1 MKKKKKCGCEF
12 AICIYLFWLIVLLFL
27 EYSFRLFMSIGFSFD
42 SFINILLYSC
52 AASSVLSIITTLF
65 KEKANK
71 IITGVLLFLIGF
83 LMNVQLV
90 FFKIFKTYFSLS
102 NLALG
107 DQAASFAKDALIG
120 ILQNI
125 LFILVLLL
133 PFILL
138 IVFKKKIVIKKNGLL
153 AYVSY
158 LFILLASIG
167 LFYLNMNVTKNEV
180 NSTYH
185 LYYDVNEVA
194 LNIEKLGVLNS
205 YRIDLK
211 RTLFGFEQE
220 IVEENFEEEKPQV
233 EEPEPVEEVITYEPN
248 TTELKLD
255 KATTNSEIKKI
266 NNYIKNDAGTMQNE
280 YTGMFKDY
288 NLVFITAE
296 SFSEIAVDEKLTPTL
311 YKLTH
316 NGFVFNNYYT
326 PYVLSTIGGEFQA
339 LTGLYPDNSILPKW
353 RQGTNYFPYG
363 LGKVFKQEGYKTFAY
378 HNNSYGFQDR
388 HKYLKSQGFTNF
400 LACWNGMEK
409 RINCRIW
416 PQSDNEMMQ
425 KTVKDYVNSDK
436 PFLAYYM
443 TVSGHFQYN
452 FKGDNTMCKRH
463 QAKVKGMKGTESA
476 RAYVATQIELD
487 LALETLIKSLEKA
500 GKLDNTVFVLLADH
514 YPYALSL
521 NDVNSISSYKRDNTV
536 EVNHNNLILWN
547 SAMENVE
554 VNKVG
559 MSVDV
564 LPTVLNLFGIKY
576 DSRLMTGRDLLS
588 DSDGIAIMKNHSW
601 VTDKGTY
608 FASSGKFVPKEG
620 AEVESNYVK
629 KINSIVTNRLN
640 IARLIVKDD
649 YYKYLM
655 K

>member
-1 MKKKKKCGCEF
+1 MKKKKCGCEF

-27 EYSFRLFMSIGFSFD
+27 EYAFRLFMSIGFSFD
-42 SFINILLYSC
+42 GFVNIVLYSC

-71 IITGVLLFLIGF
+71 IITGVLLFLIGVLF
-83 LMNVQLV
+83 NVQLV

-125 LFILVLLL
+125 IFILVLLL

-138 IVFKKKIVIKKNGLL
+138 IVFKKKIIIKKNGIL

-158 LFILLASIG
+158 LVILLASIG
-167 LFYLNMNVTKNEV
+167 LFYLNMNVTKGEV

-185 LYYDVNEVA
+185 LYYDVNEIA
-194 LNIEKLGVLNS
+194 LNIDKLGVMNS
-205 YRIDLK
+205 YRLDLK
-211 RTLFGFEQE
+211 RTIFGFEQD
-220 IVEENFEEEKPQV
+220 IVEENYEEEETKV
-233 EEPEPVEEVITYEPN
+233 EEEPVEEVIVYTPN
-248 TTELKLD
+248 TTELNLD
-255 KATTNSEIKKI
+255 KATSNAEIKKI
-266 NNYIKNDAGTMQNE
+266 NSYIKTDAGTLQNE
-280 YTGMFKDY
+280 YTGLFKDY

-316 NGFVFNNYYT
+316 NGFVFKNYYT

-363 LGKVFKQEGYKTFAY
+363 LAKVFREKGYKTFAY

-425 KTVKDYVNSDK
+425 KTVTDYVNSDK

-452 FKGDNTMCKRH
+452 FKGDNSMCKRH
-463 QAKVKGMKGTESA
+463 QAEVKGMKGTESA

-487 LALETLIKSLEKA
+487 LALDTLIKELDKK

-521 NDVNSISSYKRDNTV
+521 NDVNSISSYKRDNIV

-547 SAMENVE
+547 NAMETVE
-554 VNKVG
+554 VDKVG

-564 LPTVLNLFGIKY
+564 LPTVMNLFGIEY

-588 DSDGIAIMKNHSW
+588 DSEGLAIMKNRSW

-608 FASSGKFVPKEG
+608 FAANGKFVPKEG
-620 AEVESNYVK
+620 AEIDDNYVK
-629 KINSIVTNRLN
+629 RINSVVTNRLN